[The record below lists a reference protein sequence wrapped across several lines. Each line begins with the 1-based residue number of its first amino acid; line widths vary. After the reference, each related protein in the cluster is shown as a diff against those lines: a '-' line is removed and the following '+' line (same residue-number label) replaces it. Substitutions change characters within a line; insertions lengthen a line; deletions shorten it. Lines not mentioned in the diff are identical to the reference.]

1 MNKVLQKVLLGMTLT
16 AIFGGGAT
24 LAKADDVNTSSDSS
38 GVNNVLAND
47 SNSTQSTQA
56 SKTSLADQISS
67 TSQAAQVLTKLQ
79 AATSTSESSSTS
91 YLNAE
96 TSSTNQTT
104 TRNVEEPSSNTDSS
118 SSSSSVAE
126 IATSSAT
133 ASVGSDT
140 ASQASQTGKVL
151 ADGSANA
158 DTVKK
163 APRNNNTQAAKQAA
177 STLATTMKGAS
188 QNNLTFYND
197 ADEAVVGFN
206 GNNIYNRGYNYSYDN
221 LDAVKYS
228 GDTRDDK
235 AQVINDYA
243 NLTDS
248 ELKEVNFFAAQL
260 LNTARQS
267 VWAVNGQDSNSWQL
281 MITKDSLGLAVKVA
295 QGYTRNRHSISTG
308 THDIAVLKQAYSSY
322 GLHGY
327 SEDYGSTLLNYAATM
342 TTNRKTTMYD
352 LKRAVF
358 QTLTLMLYDDMPAT
372 SGGSNAGADGNGH
385 AYSLAYGWDQYSFG
399 ANYFGL
405 AFDQMGQVHIVNFR
419 PSMIWRDTRFD
430 TNQLVY
436 TKTLGNTSVLT
447 KNVPTAYSNYLKASV
462 FNNDSSISYVK
473 EKVVGNT
480 AYYFVTRNG
489 QQYIYDSNLTK
500 LKGQVKIGGTLYNLS
515 NSTGIVL
522 KNNSEITATEVA
534 QRLASNQNVAYFD
547 SVSIDGTNM
556 IVSGWHAADASI
568 IRPYSYIILFDKT
581 MNRELRRVA
590 YMANYRGDVA
600 RVYPALYRSAN
611 SGFRVVFNLQG
622 LNYAGHQ
629 LQLVARYS
637 DDVAGNGN
645 TTDVWSSDYTFNT
658 NAACFDSVKI
668 EGTNLLVR
676 GWHIA
681 DAAANRKYAY
691 IILFDKSANR
701 ELRRIAYNPT
711 NRSDVARVYHN
722 VYNGANGG
730 FDVSFDLRGLDF
742 AGHQLQIVARYTD
755 DVAGNGNAMDVWSG
769 DYTFNSNA
777 GYLDSVKKVNDK
789 TINVSGWHVADAAS
803 RQKYTWIIV
812 LDKTLGREI
821 ARTKYVQST
830 RNDVYTY
837 YSGSYNARQ
846 SGFSN
851 VNVQLST
858 NLSGLNNHVLQVVAR
873 YSDNSYSG
881 EGHYTDFY
889 SKDVR
894 FRNGMFY
901 L

>member
-96 TSSTNQTT
+96 TSSTNQIT

-163 APRNNNTQAAKQAA
+163 APRNNNTQAAKHAA

-197 ADEAVVGFN
+197 VDEAVVGFN

-221 LDAVKYS
+221 LDTVKYS
-228 GDTRDDK
+228 SDTRNDK

-267 VWAVNGQDSNSWQL
+267 VWAVNGQDSNTWQL

-295 QGYTRNRHSISTG
+295 QGYTRDRHSISTG
-308 THDIAVLKQAYSSY
+308 THDTAVLKQAYSSY

-327 SEDYGSTLLNYAATM
+327 SEDYGSTALNYAATM

-352 LKRAVF
+352 LKKVVF
-358 QTLTLMLYDDMPAT
+358 QTLNLMLYDDMPAT

-419 PSMIWRDTRFD
+419 PSMIWSDTHFD

-436 TKTLGNTSVLT
+436 TKTLGNTSALT

-489 QQYIYDSNLTK
+489 QLNIYDSSLKKLTGK
-500 LKGQVKIGGTLYNLS
+500 VTIDGVTYNLS
-515 NSTGIVL
+515 NEVLNNKTNQVTNKNGQYNEGGKWYLYKDGVKQTGFQYI
-522 KNNSEITATEVA
+522 A
-534 QRLASNQNVAYFD
+534 NQNKTVYYNNQGQMQYGQQQ
-547 SVSIDGTNM
+547 IG
-556 IVSGWHAADASI
+556 GKW
-568 IRPYSYIILFDKT
+568 YLF
-581 MNRELRRVA
+581 N
-590 YMANYRGDVA
+590 
-600 RVYPALYRSAN
+600 
-611 SGFRVVFNLQG
+611 Q
-622 LNYAGHQ
+622 
-629 LQLVARYS
+629 
-637 DDVAGNGN
+637 
-645 TTDVWSSDYTFNT
+645 
-658 NAACFDSVKI
+658 
-668 EGTNLLVR
+668 
-676 GWHIA
+676 
-681 DAAANRKYAY
+681 
-691 IILFDKSANR
+691 
-701 ELRRIAYNPT
+701 
-711 NRSDVARVYHN
+711 
-722 VYNGANGG
+722 
-730 FDVSFDLRGLDF
+730 
-742 AGHQLQIVARYTD
+742 
-755 DVAGNGNAMDVWSG
+755 WSG
-769 DYTFNSNA
+769 A
-777 GYLDSVKKVNDK
+777 LK
-789 TINVSGWHVADAAS
+789 
-803 RQKYTWIIV
+803 
-812 LDKTLGREI
+812 
-821 ARTKYVQST
+821 
-830 RNDVYTY
+830 
-837 YSGSYNARQ
+837 
-846 SGFSN
+846 
-851 VNVQLST
+851 
-858 NLSGLNNHVLQVVAR
+858 
-873 YSDNSYSG
+873 
-881 EGHYTDFY
+881 
-889 SKDVR
+889 
-894 FRNGMFY
+894 
-901 L
+901 

>member
-104 TRNVEEPSSNTDSS
+104 TRNVEEPSSNTGSS

-126 IATSSAT
+126 VATSSAT

-197 ADEAVVGFN
+197 VDEAVVGSN

-221 LDAVKYS
+221 LDAVKYN
-228 GDTRDDK
+228 GDTRNDK

-267 VWAVNGQDSNSWQL
+267 VWAVNGQDSNTWQL

-295 QGYTRNRHSISTG
+295 QGYTRDRHSISTG
-308 THDIAVLKQAYSSY
+308 THDTAVLKQAYSSY

-327 SEDYGSTLLNYAATM
+327 SEDYGSTALNYAATM

-352 LKRAVF
+352 LKKVVF
-358 QTLTLMLYDDMPAT
+358 QTLNLMLYDDMPAT

-419 PSMIWRDTRFD
+419 PSMIWSDTHFD

-436 TKTLGNTSVLT
+436 TKTLGNTSALT

-489 QQYIYDSNLTK
+489 QLNIYDSSLKKLTGK
-500 LKGQVKIGGTLYNLS
+500 VTIDGVVYNLS
-515 NSTGIVL
+515 NEVLNNKVSQPVKTVNTVAKKNGQYNEGGKWYLYKNGVKQTGFQYIADQHKTVYYN
-522 KNNSEITATEVA
+522 K
-534 QRLASNQNVAYFD
+534 QGQMQNGQQNINGKWY
-547 SVSIDGTNM
+547 
-556 IVSGWHAADASI
+556 
-568 IRPYSYIILFDKT
+568 LFDKWT
-581 MNRELRRVA
+581 GAMKT
-590 YMANYRGDVA
+590 G
-600 RVYPALYRSAN
+600 
-611 SGFRVVFNLQG
+611 LQ
-622 LNYAGHQ
+622 Y
-629 LQLVARYS
+629 
-637 DDVAGNGN
+637 
-645 TTDVWSSDYTFNT
+645 
-658 NAACFDSVKI
+658 
-668 EGTNLLVR
+668 
-676 GWHIA
+676 IA
-681 DAAANRKYAY
+681 DQHKTVYYNKQGQMQHGQQNINGKWY
-691 IILFDKSANR
+691 LFDKWTGGMKTG
-701 ELRRIAYNPT
+701 LQYIADQHKT
-711 NRSDVARVYHN
+711 VYYASNGQMQYGQQNINGKWYLFDKWTGTMKTGLQYIVDQHKTVYYASN
-722 VYNGANGG
+722 GQMQYGQQNINGKWYLFDSWTGAMKTGFQYIASQHKTVYYNGNGQMVYG
-730 FDVSFDLRGLDF
+730 W
-742 AGHQLQIVARYTD
+742 QNI
-755 DVAGNGNAMDVWSG
+755 NG
-769 DYTFNSNA
+769 
-777 GYLDSVKKVNDK
+777 
-789 TINVSGWHVADAAS
+789 
-803 RQKYTWIIV
+803 RKYFF
-812 LDKTLGREI
+812 
-821 ARTKYVQST
+821 
-830 RNDVYTY
+830 DVYT
-837 YSGSYNARQ
+837 GSLR
-846 SGFSN
+846 
-851 VNVQLST
+851 
-858 NLSGLNNHVLQVVAR
+858 
-873 YSDNSYSG
+873 
-881 EGHYTDFY
+881 
-889 SKDVR
+889 
-894 FRNGMFY
+894 
-901 L
+901 